1 MIRKRWVYARCY
13 FDEQGGD
20 WQVQVQQA
28 SAGLVGGAPSVL
40 KMGATDAVL
49 GSLVLGEDVLGSG
62 FPNKPAVVYGD
73 VRLQGYDAHTS
84 LIIKN
89 TDADEPF
96 VFRNV
101 HLAYKPLG
109 QKRKRRVGVE

>member
-1 MIRKRWVYARCY
+1 
-13 FDEQGGD
+13 
-20 WQVQVQQA
+20 
-28 SAGLVGGAPSVL
+28 
-40 KMGATDAVL
+40 MGITEGVL
-49 GSLVLGEDVLGSG
+49 GAFTLDADPLGAG
-62 FPNKPAVVYGD
+62 FPNKPKVVYGD

-84 LIIKN
+84 LIVKN